1 MLQEWGRMN
10 KQTLIDR
17 VKHTTTKLTIA
28 SNNDRNDLDIKEV
41 RTRLEILTDISDRF
55 RLQYSF
61 YNSISAYEDQSVNIV
76 ISFRDWQVIF
86 SSFMNSYLDAN
97 RDIKSVDP
105 EALKQLR
112 RGANSFF
119 SQAKE
124 KLQDAWTSLCEDIVE
139 VKNLADLE
147 TLEQIEAN
155 KSYVTKIKSLLNTV
169 EELSSDL
176 PENFDVAVKKLKDIN
191 TVLVA
196 TMEKLDTSGL
206 DPSVQ
211 KFLRAIRDRN
221 CTLFEV
227 DENVLSWLR
236 KNNASRKYRVQAQ
249 LW

>member
-1 MLQEWGRMN
+1 MN

-41 RTRLEILTDISDRF
+41 RTRLEILTDINHRF
-55 RLQYSF
+55 QLQHSF
-61 YNSISAYEDQSVNIV
+61 YNSISAYEDQHFNVV
-76 ISFRDWQVIF
+76 ISFSHWQVIF
-86 SSFMNSYLDAN
+86 SSFMKAYSDAN

-105 EALKQLR
+105 EAFKELR
-112 RGANSFF
+112 RGSNSFF

-124 KLQDAWTSLCEDIVE
+124 KLQDAWKSLCEDIVE
-139 VKNLADLE
+139 VQNLPDLE
-147 TLEQIEAN
+147 TLEQVEVN
-155 KSYVTKIKSLLNTV
+155 KRHVRKIKSLLITIK
-169 EELSSDL
+169 ELSSDL
-176 PENFDVAVKKLKDIN
+176 PENFDVTVKKLKDIN
-191 TVLVA
+191 TELVT
-196 TMEKLDTSGL
+196 TMENLDTSGL

-211 KFLRAIRDRN
+211 KFLRAIREKN

-236 KNNASRKYRVQAQ
+236 KNNASRRYRVQAQ

>member
-1 MLQEWGRMN
+1 MFQEWVGMN
-10 KQTLIDR
+10 KKTLIDR
-17 VKHTTTKLTIA
+17 VKHTTTKLTVA
-28 SNNDRNDLDIKEV
+28 SDNDRNDLDIKEV

-55 RLQYSF
+55 QLQYSF
-61 YNSISAYEDQSVNIV
+61 YNSISSYEEQNVNIV
-76 ISFRDWQVIF
+76 ISFSDWQVIF
-86 SSFMNSYLDAN
+86 SSFMKSYLDAN

-124 KLQDAWTSLCEDIVE
+124 KLQDAWKSLCEDIVE

-211 KFLRAIRDRN
+211 KFLLAIRDRN

-236 KNNASRKYRVQAQ
+236 KNNASRTYRVQAQ
-249 LW
+249 FW

>member
-1 MLQEWGRMN
+1 MN

-28 SNNDRNDLDIKEV
+28 SNNDKNDLDIKEV

-55 RLQYSF
+55 QLQYSF
-61 YNSISAYEDQSVNIV
+61 YNSISAYEDQNFNVV
-76 ISFRDWQVIF
+76 ISFSDWQVIF
-86 SSFMNSYLDAN
+86 SSFMKAYLDAN

-105 EALKQLR
+105 EALKGLR
-112 RGANSFF
+112 RESNSFF

-124 KLQDAWTSLCEDIVE
+124 KLQDAWKSLCKDIVE
-139 VKNLADLE
+139 VQNLPDLE
-147 TLEQIEAN
+147 TLEQIEVN
-155 KSYVTKIKSLLNTV
+155 RRHVTKIKSLLTTI
-169 EELSSDL
+169 EKLSSDL
-176 PENFDVAVKKLKDIN
+176 PENFDVTVKKLKDIN
-191 TVLVA
+191 TELVT
-196 TMEKLDTSGL
+196 TMENLDTSGL

-236 KNNASRKYRVQAQ
+236 KNNASRRYRVQPP